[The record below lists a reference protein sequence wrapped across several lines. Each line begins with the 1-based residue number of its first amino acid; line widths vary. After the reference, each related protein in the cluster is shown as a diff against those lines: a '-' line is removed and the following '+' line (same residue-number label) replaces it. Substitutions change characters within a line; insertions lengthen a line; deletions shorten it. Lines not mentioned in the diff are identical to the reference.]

1 MKKRDVKSYS
11 KLLALLLAT
20 ASVGSTITGCGQGE
34 NTEEV
39 MSEVIPVQVQNPE
52 EGKLT
57 LKKSLLPQ
65 NRNDKNEN
73 YKYNNKNT

>member
-1 MKKRDVKSYS
+1 MKKGYIKSYS
-11 KLLALLLAT
+11 KMLVLLLVT

-57 LKKSLLPQ
+57 LK
-65 NRNDKNEN
+65 NG
-73 YKYNNKNT
+73 TVHF